1 MHVTCEAAVIA
12 KTEALAE
19 NFARVS
25 HKKFKLEI
33 FYLTYFFKLHDPE
46 AVEEEV
52 GKAEVVKVKPPREDK
67 FGALY
72 EHSKYSIHTG
82 VNINHLRFI
91 DLIQQSNNN
100 VI

>member
-1 MHVTCEAAVIA
+1 MHETCEAAVIA

-25 HKKFKLEI
+25 HKKFKFEI

-82 VNINHLRFI
+82 VNINHLRFL